1 MQEKFLIFVENIVL
15 KRFFHIKN
23 TIFMIKQQ
31 RYITFCL
38 LMLAVLSC
46 KTTKRIT
53 KTPPPPPPAP
63 VVVEWW
69 RADYDKCLKNAF
81 DFQTLSI
88 SGRMNADIPE
98 QPMVSGLTFSYRI
111 NIQKDSMIWAKASV
125 MGIEGV
131 RALITPS
138 KIQVLDRQNKQA
150 RILPFSKIKEVI
162 GVEVDFATLQNLLV
176 GNIPYTSPKIKLRS
190 PESKELW
197 LRLDKGKW
205 LFDYFIQQ
213 DIAKMQQLDIQDSTS
228 TQTAHTVYSNF
239 QVIDN
244 MNFPFE
250 VNITGKTPKQT
261 AAVSL
266 SHTKV
271 ERNPSEISFQF
282 SIPDN
287 FEIVK

>member
-1 MQEKFLIFVENIVL
+1 MKYF
-15 KRFFHIKN
+15 
-23 TIFMIKQQ
+23 
-31 RYITFCL
+31 ITLFCL
-38 LMLAVLSC
+38 ILGLFAC
-46 KTTKRIT
+46 KTTKNVS
-53 KTPPPPPPAP
+53 KTPAKSQAPAP

-69 RADYDKCLKNAF
+69 RADYEKCLKNTF
-81 DFQTLSI
+81 DFQTLAI
-88 SGRMNADIPE
+88 SGRMNADISD
-98 QPMVSGLTFSYRI
+98 QPMLSGLTFSYKI
-111 NIQKDSMIWAKASV
+111 NIQKDSMIWVKATV

-131 RALITPS
+131 RVLITPS

-176 GNIPYTSPKIKLRS
+176 GNIPYQAENITLRT
-190 PESKELW
+190 PDSKDLW
-197 LRLDKGKW
+197 LRSGKGKW

-239 QVIDN
+239 QLVN
-244 MNFPFE
+244 EMQFPFE
-250 VNITGKTPKQT
+250 INLTGKTPKQT

-271 ERNPSEISFQF
+271 ERNPAEISFQF

-287 FEIVK
+287 FEIIK